1 MARSFTDQMKREV
14 KIEFTPQKIISLVPS
29 QTELL
34 WELGLEKEVV
44 GITRFCIHPE
54 QWFKSKA
61 RVGGTKKINIDKV
74 KNLEPDL
81 IIANKEENTREDI
94 EALEKIAP
102 VWISDVN
109 TLQDAQSM
117 IHQIGLITDREKEA
131 EGLLEEISHA
141 FSTIQKSQRSVLYF
155 IWKDP
160 HFVAGKHTFIDAML
174 SEAGYT
180 NCCQLDRYPS
190 LEEIGT
196 TQPDLIF
203 LSTEPFPFN
212 EQHVQEFQI
221 RFPESEIQLVDGEMF
236 SWYGSRLKE
245 VPAYFNT
252 LLNKLS
258 R

>member
-1 MARSFTDQMKREV
+1 MKREV

-34 WELGLEKEVV
+34 WELGLEREVV
-44 GITRFCIHPE
+44 GITRFCIHPKE
-54 QWFKSKA
+54 WFKSKV
-61 RVGGTKKINIDKV
+61 RVGGTKKININKV

-131 EGLLEEISHA
+131 DGLLDEISHA
-141 FSTIQKSQRSVLYF
+141 FSTIQKSRRSVLYF

-160 HFVAGKHTFIDAML
+160 HFVAGKQTFIDAML

-190 LEEIGT
+190 LEEVG
-196 TQPDLIF
+196 PSLPELIF

-212 EQHVQEFQI
+212 EQHMEEFQKL
-221 RFPESEIQLVDGEMF
+221 FPTSEIHLVDGEMF

-245 VPAYFNT
+245 APAYFNA

-258 R
+258 C